1 MEQVSDFLVIGSGIA
16 GLSFAIKT
24 AEHGKVTLV
33 TKKTAADSNTN
44 LAQGGIA
51 SVFSNLD
58 SFDLHIKDTLE
69 AGDGIC
75 NREVV
80 ETVIKDGP
88 TRIKELIRF
97 GVEFNKKVFHLH
109 QTVMNWTLVKRA
121 VTQENELY
129 IPMI

>member
-75 NREVV
+75 NRKVV

-97 GVEFNKKVFHLH
+97 GVEFNKKSLVQFVFL
-109 QTVMNWTLVKRA
+109 NWTLVKRA

>member
-1 MEQVSDFLVIGSGIA
+1 MKKVSDFLVIGSGIA

-24 AEHGKVTLV
+24 ADHGIVTLV
-33 TKKTAADSNTN
+33 TKKGAIDSNTN

-58 SFDLHIKDTLE
+58 SFDLHIQDTLE

-80 ETVIKDGP
+80 EAVVKFPSTVTVPLSFCIL
-88 TRIKELIRF
+88 RIPPLFK
-97 GVEFNKKVFHLH
+97 
-109 QTVMNWTLVKRA
+109 
-121 VTQENELY
+121 
-129 IPMI
+129 